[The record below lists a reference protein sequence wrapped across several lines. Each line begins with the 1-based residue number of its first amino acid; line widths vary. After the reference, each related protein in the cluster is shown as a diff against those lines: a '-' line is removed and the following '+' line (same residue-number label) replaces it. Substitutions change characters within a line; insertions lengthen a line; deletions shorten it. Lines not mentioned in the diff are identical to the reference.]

1 MNAPDWAAR
10 PFLGL
15 VEAAAIRGVSRSI
28 AYELARKGL
37 VETFKIGPRRYVYL
51 DSLDTLGP
59 RLSADAR
66 HRGGAK

>member
-15 VEAAAIRGVSRSI
+15 VEGAAIRGVSRSV

-37 VETFKIGPRRYVYL
+37 LETFKIGTRRYVYL
-51 DSLDTLGP
+51 DSLDTLGQ
-59 RLSADAR
+59 RLSANAR
-66 HRGGAK
+66 HLGDAG